1 MENKVKVRFLRPI
14 YPYKSGEI
22 GYIDEKKAKYFKK
35 QVEIIKE
42 QKEVKPEKEVKPGE
56 EVKPVK
62 KRKQVKK
69 KSNKAILN
77 NNNTKWL

>member
-1 MENKVKVRFLRPI
+1 MKVKVKFIRPV

-22 GYIDEKKAKYFKK
+22 AYIDEKKAKYFKN

-42 QKEVKPEKEVKPGE
+42 DNKEKEDEKEENREIEEVKPE
-56 EVKPVK
+56 K

-69 KSNKAILN
+69 KSNKAVLR
-77 NNNTKWL
+77 NNNTKW